1 MKRTSLANLIG
12 MNAYWMGLSFMW
24 NSLHPIILPAVLL
37 HLVPAGAKNS
47 YLGGLTFF
55 DLVLAMFIQPLSGSL
70 SDQWRSRWGKRRPL
84 ALLGTGLDL
93 IFLGLLAWSGNIWA
107 VLVGYVGLQAAS
119 NLAQGPLQAL
129 IPDLVPRARMGTAS
143 AVKNLMDM
151 LGLVIASLAA
161 GNLLKPEDHH
171 PIAILLVVMGVLVLS
186 AGITFLT
193 AREVPSEA
201 VEPSL
206 NKRIDLKEM
215 FSFNHLASRNFIHLI
230 LSRFVFL
237 LGVYGVQAFA
247 QYYIQDVMRAA
258 NPVKATSQLMAS
270 LAVTLIVSAMLGG
283 WLTDRFGARRVVA
296 LASGI
301 SAIGCAL
308 LVSAPDMSSL
318 IRFAGVLGAGI
329 GLYLT
334 SNWTLASRLAP
345 RQQAGK
351 YLGMV
356 NLATA
361 GASAASRL
369 LGVPI
374 DILNRA
380 RPGLFFGYRGLFIL
394 GAAGTLLS
402 LLILA
407 KVKEE

>member
-1 MKRTSLANLIG
+1 
-12 MNAYWMGLSFMW
+12 
-24 NSLHPIILPAVLL
+24 
-37 HLVPAGAKNS
+37 
-47 YLGGLTFF
+47 
-55 DLVLAMFIQPLSGSL
+55 
-70 SDQWRSRWGKRRPL
+70 
-84 ALLGTGLDL
+84 
-93 IFLGLLAWSGNIWA
+93 
-107 VLVGYVGLQAAS
+107 
-119 NLAQGPLQAL
+119 
-129 IPDLVPRARMGTAS
+129 MGTAS

-161 GNLLKPEDHH
+161 GNLLKPEDRH
-171 PIAILLVVMGVLVLS
+171 PTAILLVVMGVLVLS

-193 AREVPSEA
+193 AREASSEA

-206 NKRIDLKEM
+206 NKRIDLKEI
-215 FSFNHLASRNFIHLI
+215 FSFNHLASRNFIRLI
-230 LSRFVFL
+230 LSRFIFL

-270 LAVTLIVSAMLGG
+270 LAVTLIVSAMLGVG
-283 WLTDRFGARRVVA
+283 LTDRFGARRVVA

-301 SAIGCAL
+301 SALGCAL
-308 LVSAPDMSSL
+308 LVSASDMGSL

-374 DILNRA
+374 DVLNSA
-380 RPGLFFGYRGLFIL
+380 RPGLFLGYRGLFLL
-394 GAAGTLLS
+394 GVAGTLLS
-402 LLILA
+402 LLILV